1 MTERARRSRRMTAPV
16 HWVPLNPETTYNKQ
30 PDGPV
35 EFFSVERDGQIMG
48 YLWFSDTEF
57 AAGYKARESGGDIAF
72 NIGLTWSPKLKEAK
86 AEGLSPSEA
95 VRRLALAADIPASAG
110 SIPSLETRS
119 VQTLVDLSTVDD

>member
-1 MTERARRSRRMTAPV
+1 MTAPV

-57 AAGYKARESGGDIAF
+57 AAEYRARVSGGDIAF

-86 AEGLSPSEA
+86 ADGVSPSAA
-95 VRRLALAADIPASAG
+95 VRRLALSPAIRASAG
-110 SIPSLETRS
+110 SIRSLETRS
-119 VQTLVDLSTVDD
+119 VPTLAELSTIDE